1 VKDPQITQI
10 QELILV
16 AGSVGYLLFATRRS
30 RIRSMHSVPFVDS
43 HTAGEPTRVI
53 LESPFD
59 LGSGSLAE
67 RREIFS
73 AKYDSYRRAFC
84 TEPRAGDT
92 TVGAL
97 LVPPFDRSC
106 SAGVIF
112 FNNVGYLNMC
122 GHGTIGLIRTLEYLG
137 RLQPGAHRIDTP
149 VGAVGATLHQDGR
162 VSLENVA
169 SYRVEKDF
177 GLAVDG
183 LGEVVG
189 DIAWGGNWF
198 FLIENHGL
206 EIALENREA
215 LTDYCIR
222 VKGALALQPV
232 RQAQGRPDTQKV
244 DHIELFGP
252 SQIADSRSFVLCPGG
267 AYDRSPCGTGTSA
280 KLACL
285 SADKKLSPGQIWRQ
299 ESVIGTVFEAVY
311 ELDAVGSVIPTITG
325 SAFVTAKGEIV
336 LDERDP
342 FQFGIA

>member
-1 VKDPQITQI
+1 MKYGRLAV
-10 QELILV
+10 
-16 AGSVGYLLFATRRS
+16 
-30 RIRSMHSVPFVDS
+30 MHSVPFVDS

-53 LESPFD
+53 LEAPFD
-59 LGSGSLAE
+59 LGSGCLSE
-67 RREIFS
+67 RREAF
-73 AKYDSYRRAFC
+73 AAQYDSYRRAFC

-112 FNNVGYLNMC
+112 FNNIGYLNMC

-137 RLQPGAHRIDTP
+137 RLEPGAHRIETP
-149 VGAVGATLHQDGR
+149 VGPVGATLHQDGR
-162 VSLENVA
+162 VSIQNVPC
-169 SYRVEKDF
+169 YRAEKDF
-177 GLAVDG
+177 ELAVDG
-183 LGEVVG
+183 LGKVVG

-206 EIALENREA
+206 DIALENREA
-215 LTDYCIR
+215 LMDYCVR
-222 VKGALALQPV
+222 VKRALAL
-232 RQAQGRPDTQKV
+232 RPETQKV

-252 SQIADSRSFVLCPGG
+252 SQTADSRSFVLCPGG

-285 SADKKLSPGQIWRQ
+285 SADKKLSPGRIWRQ

-311 ELDAVGSVIPTITG
+311 ELDGVGSVIPTITG

-336 LDERDP
+336 FDEQDP
-342 FQFGIA
+342 FQFGIS

>member
-1 VKDPQITQI
+1 MK
-10 QELILV
+10 
-16 AGSVGYLLFATRRS
+16 YS
-30 RIRSMHSVPFVDS
+30 RLAAMHSVPFVDS

-53 LESPFD
+53 LEAPFD

-67 RREIFS
+67 RREIF
-73 AKYDSYRRAFC
+73 ATRFDSYRRAFC
-84 TEPRAGDT
+84 AEPRAGDA

-112 FNNVGYLNMC
+112 FNNIGYLNMC

-137 RLQPGAHRIDTP
+137 KLQPGVHRIDTP

-162 VSLENVA
+162 VSLKNVA
-169 SYRVEKDF
+169 SYRAEKDF
-177 GLAVDG
+177 ELAVDG
-183 LGEVVG
+183 LGKVVG

-206 EIALENREA
+206 EIALENRET
-215 LTDYCIR
+215 LLDYCVR
-222 VKGALALQPV
+222 VKRALALQPI
-232 RQAQGRPDTQKV
+232 RQAQGGPETQKV

-252 SQIADSRSFVLCPGG
+252 SRIADSRSFVLCPGG

-285 SADKKLSPGQIWRQ
+285 CADKKLSPGQVWRQ

-311 ELDAVGSVIPTITG
+311 ELDGAGSVIPTITG
-325 SAFVTAKGEIV
+325 SAFVTAKGDIV
-336 LDERDP
+336 FDEQDP